1 MPLNSLSPTLS
12 KRFLSYK
19 KREKLNKRDKTKQRI
34 FNQYICYRFPDYSA
48 IRREVVGEV
57 RENPEDFLG
66 KRDDF
71 LLLPA
76 SLLPTKLA
84 FHFLRKIENC
94 FESLNSIFPGE
105 NLWLSGFFVDT
116 MIQMDGGDRLRVT
129 LLDRMS
135 TVENGRS
142 SVTLEDVLMAETS
155 SFQPPILTPPSPA
168 RNHSNS
174 SSLLD
179 VMRTERRRDKTAW
192 KSLRDKLRLKRTTT
206 GWISSNLIPSLDN
219 PILTPDN
226 NSNHINR
233 LGFLLSNSET
243 NQTSNDVS
251 DEGRLRLGTVLAEER
266 ALSMEVQPPRMSLME
281 LLEDNDGQMY
291 DFSERE
297 EAEEGEERGFCGGG
311 GGETTV
317 TVAAELGCCVCMV
330 RSKGAAF
337 IPCGHT
343 FCRLCSRELWVQRG
357 NCPLC
362 NTSIL
367 QVLDIF

>member
-1 MPLNSLSPTLS
+1 
-12 KRFLSYK
+12 
-19 KREKLNKRDKTKQRI
+19 
-34 FNQYICYRFPDYSA
+34 
-48 IRREVVGEV
+48 
-57 RENPEDFLG
+57 
-66 KRDDF
+66 
-71 LLLPA
+71 
-76 SLLPTKLA
+76 
-84 FHFLRKIENC
+84 
-94 FESLNSIFPGE
+94 
-105 NLWLSGFFVDT
+105 

-155 SFQPPILTPPSPA
+155 SFRQPIITPPSPA

-174 SSLLD
+174 SLLD
-179 VMRTERRRDKTAW
+179 VMRRERRRDKTAW
-192 KSLRDKLRLKRTTT
+192 KLLRDKLRLKRTAT

-226 NSNHINR
+226 NSNRFNR
-233 LGFLLSNSET
+233 LGYLLSNSET
-243 NQTSNDVS
+243 NQTNSDVS
-251 DEGRLRLGTVLAEER
+251 NEGRIRLGTVLAEER
-266 ALSMEVQPPRMSLME
+266 ALSVLQPPRMSLME

-291 DFSERE
+291 DVSERE
-297 EAEEGEERGFCGGG
+297 EAEEAEERDCCGG
-311 GGETTV
+311 GGETV
-317 TVAAELGCCVCMV
+317 AAAAELGCCVCMV